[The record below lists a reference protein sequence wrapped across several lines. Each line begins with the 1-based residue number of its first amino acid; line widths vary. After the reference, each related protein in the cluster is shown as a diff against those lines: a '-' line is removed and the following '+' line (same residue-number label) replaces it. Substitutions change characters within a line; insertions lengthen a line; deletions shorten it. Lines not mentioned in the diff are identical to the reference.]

1 MERLNK
7 VIKSLEDKMD
17 KRESFDVEINY
28 LRKRLIKVETM
39 LRCMK
44 GMFVLILMMILMG

>member
-17 KRESFDVEINY
+17 KRKSFDAEING
-28 LRKRLIKVETM
+28 LRKRLIEVETM
-39 LRCMK
+39 LTDMK
-44 GMFVLILMMILMG
+44 GMFFSILMMILMG